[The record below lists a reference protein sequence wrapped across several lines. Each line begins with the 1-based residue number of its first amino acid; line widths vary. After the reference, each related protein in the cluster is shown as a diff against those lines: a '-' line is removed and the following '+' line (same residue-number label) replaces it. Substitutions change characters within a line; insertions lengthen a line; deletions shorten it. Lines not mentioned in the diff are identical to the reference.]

1 MHSDNL
7 GIEKE
12 CDWGVPELRPK
23 AVEAAGVEAAPQTQE
38 RAPVRIKH
46 VRNAVR
52 FASLK
57 MISSEF
63 LLLLL
68 ASLPFCSPVP
78 HTTLEEADELLRQLA
93 DAEFVSDA
101 AEVESTTSGDLCIQV
116 KPIWNPWPP

>member
-52 FASLK
+52 FASPK
-57 MISSEF
+57 ATTAHVRTPTRQRSS
-63 LLLLL
+63 
-68 ASLPFCSPVP
+68 SLTCPLHSC
-78 HTTLEEADELLRQLA
+78 L
-93 DAEFVSDA
+93 
-101 AEVESTTSGDLCIQV
+101 
-116 KPIWNPWPP
+116 